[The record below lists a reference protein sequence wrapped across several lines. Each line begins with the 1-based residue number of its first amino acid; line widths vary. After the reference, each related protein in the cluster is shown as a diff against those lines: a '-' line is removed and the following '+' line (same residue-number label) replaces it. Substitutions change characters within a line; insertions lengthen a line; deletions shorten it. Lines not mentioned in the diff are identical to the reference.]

1 MKIILS
7 PIASGYTTTVS
18 VNGLKLTIDG
28 QEIDLAQIPEGG
40 VAEPDDDSPFV
51 GNVTREQVTI
61 KYHYESAK
69 AEPNQ
74 SPDINDYKFDVTSGE
89 VPCPIQWKPEPEVED
104 IEETEAVEE
113 TSEVQD
119 V

>member
-7 PIASGYTTTVS
+7 PIASDYTTTVS
-18 VNGLKLTIDG
+18 VNGLTLTIEG
-28 QEIDLAQIPEGG
+28 QKIDLSVIPEGG

-51 GNVTREQVTI
+51 GNVTRDEVTI
-61 KYHYESAK
+61 RYHYESAK

-74 SPDINDYKFDVTSGE
+74 STKWNDYTFEVLKGE
-89 VPCPIQWKPEPEVED
+89 VPCPIKWKPEPEV
-104 IEETEAVEE
+104 IEQTD
-113 TSEVQD
+113 EVQD

>member
-7 PIASGYTTTVS
+7 PIASNKTTTVS

-28 QEIDLAQIPEGG
+28 QEIDLSVIPEGG
-40 VAEPDDDSPFV
+40 VAEPEEDSPFV
-51 GNVTREQVTI
+51 GNVTRDEVKI

-69 AEPNQ
+69 AEPDQ
-74 SPDINDYKFDVTSGE
+74 STNWDDYTFNVTSGE
-89 VPCPIQWKPEPEVED
+89 VPCPIQWK
-104 IEETEAVEE
+104 
-113 TSEVQD
+113 EVQD

>member
-7 PIASGYTTTVS
+7 PIASDYTTTVS
-18 VNGLKLTIDG
+18 VNGLNLTIDG
-28 QEIDLAQIPEGG
+28 QEIDLSVIPEGG
-40 VAEPDDDSPFV
+40 MAEPEDDSPFV

-69 AEPNQ
+69 AEPDQ
-74 SPDINDYKFDVTSGE
+74 SHDWDDYTFEVTSGA
-89 VPCPIQWKPEPEVED
+89 VPCPIQWKPEPEV
-104 IEETEAVEE
+104 IEETD
-113 TSEVQD
+113 EVQD